1 MDLELL
7 AKFQQI
13 YKDLDLFPL
22 VEAEDIAKFRVDYGL
37 EVKVR
42 LRREIEASEK
52 NGKFI
57 FAGHRGCGKSTLLK
71 RLANEM
77 SDQHYVVFF
86 SIADLI
92 EMTAVTHTNIL
103 YAIALLM
110 LSHAQKLGDIDK
122 DIHETILGWTAHQQT
137 KDEEARGKSG
147 VEIEFLPV
155 LTSKLQTEM
164 SFRDELETNFVKKI
178 SDLVSKID
186 RLAATIQIKTQ
197 KPVIVIIDDLDKL
210 DLSLVEAIYRNN
222 IKALFLPQIR
232 IVFTISI
239 PAIRDPQIMG
249 ALNSEGVVRPHLFP
263 VTKFFPKDD
272 RHNPEVE
279 PIAKNL
285 NVFLKVLEKRIP
297 EGLIEPQTARAMV
310 LKSGGVMRELV
321 RIARECCTECMVQIE
336 IESDREDIMIDEEIL
351 NAALQN
357 LRHDFTRQI
366 GLSLYDLLV
375 EVYETAE
382 AVNDANFIR
391 MLQALMILEY
401 ENASLWYDLHPIVAD
416 LLKQKK
422 LIDSEISRASFNDSE
437 ISGASFNFNISHDSH
452 RRKEALLERINK
464 ELAKLEE

>member
-13 YKDLDLFPL
+13 YKDLALFPL
-22 VEAEDIAKFRVDYGL
+22 VEADDIEKFRVDYGL

-77 SDQHYVVFF
+77 ADLHHVVFF

-110 LSHAQKLGDIDK
+110 LSHAKKLGIDVAGDISQ
-122 DIHETILGWTAHQQT
+122 TVLGWNITTRKQT
-137 KDEEARGKSG
+137 QGEETKGELG
-147 VEIEFLPV
+147 FEVEFLDV
-155 LTSKLQTEM
+155 FTAKLQREQ
-164 SFRDELETNFVKKI
+164 SFRDELETTFVKKI
-178 SDLVSKID
+178 SDLVGKID
-186 RLAATIQIKTQ
+186 RLAAAIEIKTK

-210 DLSLVEAIYRNN
+210 DLPLVEAIYRDN
-222 IKALFLPQIR
+222 IKALFSPQIR
-232 IVFTISI
+232 ILFTIPVS
-239 PAIRDPQIMG
+239 AIQDPKVMG
-249 ALNSEGVVRPHLFP
+249 AVTSEVVSPHLFP
-263 VTKFFPKDD
+263 VAKFFPKSD

-279 PIAKNL
+279 PIAKTL
-285 NVFLKVLEKRIP
+285 NTFLKVLEKRIP
-297 EGLIEPQTARAMV
+297 EGLLDPQAARAMV

-321 RIARECCTECMVQIE
+321 RIARECCIECMVLIE
-336 IESDREDIMIDEEIL
+336 IEPERKDIGIDQEIL
-351 NAALQN
+351 DTALQN

-366 GLSLYDLLV
+366 GSSLYDLLV
-375 EVYETAE
+375 QVYETSE
-382 AVNDANFIR
+382 TKDSSNEGFVK
-391 MLQALMILEY
+391 LLHGLMVLEY
-401 ENASLWYDLHPIVAD
+401 ENASLWYDVHPIVVD

-422 LIDSEISRASFNDSE
+422 LI
-437 ISGASFNFNISHDSH
+437 
-452 RRKEALLERINK
+452 EA
-464 ELAKLEE
+464 

>member
-22 VEAEDIAKFRVDYGL
+22 VEAEDIEKFRVDYGL

-77 SDQHYVVFF
+77 ADQHYVVFF
-86 SIADLI
+86 SIANLI

-110 LSHAQKLGDIDK
+110 LSRAKKLGIDVAGDISQ
-122 DIHETILGWTAHQQT
+122 TVLGWNTTTRKQT
-137 KDEEARGKSG
+137 QGEETKGELG
-147 VEIEFLPV
+147 FEVEFLDV
-155 LTSKLQTEM
+155 FTAKLQREH
-164 SFRDELETNFVKKI
+164 SFRDELEKTFEKKF
-178 SDLVSKID
+178 SDLVGKID
-186 RLAATIQIKTQ
+186 RLAAAIQIKTK

-210 DLSLVEAIYRNN
+210 DLPLVGKIYRDN
-222 IKALFLPQIR
+222 IKALFSPQIR
-232 IVFTISI
+232 IVFTIPVS
-239 PAIRDPQIMG
+239 AIQEPQVMG
-249 ALNSEGVVRPHLFP
+249 SLNSEGVVRPHLFP
-263 VTKFFPKDD
+263 VAKFFPKDD

-285 NVFLKVLEKRIP
+285 NIFLEVLDKRIP
-297 EGLIEPQTARAMV
+297 KGLIESQTARAMV

-336 IESDREDIMIDEEIL
+336 IEPDREDIAIDREIL

-366 GLSLYDLLV
+366 GSSLYDLLV
-375 EVYETAE
+375 QIYETSDVDDSSNE
-382 AVNDANFIR
+382 GFVK
-391 MLQALMILEY
+391 LLHGLMVLEY
-401 ENASLWYDLHPIVAD
+401 MNASLWYDVHPIVVD

-422 LIDSEISRASFNDSE
+422 LI
-437 ISGASFNFNISHDSH
+437 
-452 RRKEALLERINK
+452 EA
-464 ELAKLEE
+464 